1 MTNTRKL
8 IYSAICLAIGL
19 LLPQVFHMF
28 SVANAGSVFCPM
40 HLPVLLCGF
49 LCGWIWGG
57 AVGILVPLLS
67 SLITGM
73 PPLFPTG
80 VSMMLELCAYG
91 ILAGVFYNL
100 TKKKIFLSL
109 ILAMLGGRI
118 VLGIANTVILG
129 LSGTAYGFTTFLTS
143 AFVTA
148 LPGIVIQLVLIP
160 VILFALKKAK
170 LAD

>member
-73 PPLFPTG
+73 PPAPMNI
-80 VSMMLELCAYG
+80 SMMLELCAYG
-91 ILAGVFYNL
+91 ALAGVYKV
-100 TKKKIFLSL
+100 TKKKVFLTL

-118 VLGIANTVILG
+118 VLGIANTVIFG

>member
-73 PPLFPTG
+73 PPAPMN
-80 VSMMLELCAYG
+80 VSMRCWSCAP
-91 ILAGVFYNL
+91 
-100 TKKKIFLSL
+100 
-109 ILAMLGGRI
+109 M
-118 VLGIANTVILG
+118 VLWPACSIRSRKRRCFSPWFWPCWAAASFWV
-129 LSGTAYGFTTFLTS
+129 
-143 AFVTA
+143 
-148 LPGIVIQLVLIP
+148 LPIP
-160 VILFALKKAK
+160 
-170 LAD
+170 

>member
-8 IYSAICLAIGL
+8 IYSAICLAIWL

-73 PPLFPTG
+73 PPAPMNI
-80 VSMMLELCAYG
+80 SMMLELCAYG
-91 ILAGVFYNL
+91 ALAGVFYKV
-100 TKKKIFLSL
+100 TKKKVFLTL

-118 VLGIANTVILG
+118 VLGIANTVIFG